1 MDREEL
7 LERYARGE
15 RNFAGVDLHGVDL
28 SGAVLRNINFDRA
41 DLSEVNFSGADLR
54 GNGGRRLSLRFKET
68 SGISTNPGEYSSSGL
83 GRAMGGYSCIRYA
96 VLKNAVF
103 KDTDISYVDFTHSDL
118 SFADLDEAYGY
129 GMSFDCC
136 YLLDTK
142 LGMDLEI
149 ASYDGAMIEGTI
161 LENEDLYFGW
171 T

>member
-41 DLSEVNFSGADLR
+41 DLSEVNFSGADL
-54 GNGGRRLSLRFKET
+54 
-68 SGISTNPGEYSSSGL
+68 
-83 GRAMGGYSCIRYA
+83 
-96 VLKNAVF
+96 
-103 KDTDISYVDFTHSDL
+103 
-118 SFADLDEAYGY
+118 DEAYGD
-129 GMSFDCC
+129 GISFDCC
-136 YLLDTK
+136 YLLDTN
-142 LGMDLEI
+142 LGMDLNI